1 MDRLIRPQG
10 LWRERIERGI
20 VHYGLVFERVPA
32 AYRVR
37 CALGARLEGLP
48 ADQGEVE
55 SWWVA
60 PIGGRNVLLLP
71 RRWLIASGM
80 LSPFA
85 ALLPWLRFRLDPHV
99 LEVFWLESEE
109 SS

>member
-1 MDRLIRPQG
+1 
-10 LWRERIERGI
+10 
-20 VHYGLVFERVPA
+20 
-32 AYRVR
+32 VR
-37 CALGARLEGLP
+37 CALGARLDGLP

-55 SWWVA
+55 RWWVA
-60 PIGGRNVLLLP
+60 PIGDRNVLLLP
-71 RRWLIASGM
+71 RRWLIAAGM

-109 SS
+109 SP